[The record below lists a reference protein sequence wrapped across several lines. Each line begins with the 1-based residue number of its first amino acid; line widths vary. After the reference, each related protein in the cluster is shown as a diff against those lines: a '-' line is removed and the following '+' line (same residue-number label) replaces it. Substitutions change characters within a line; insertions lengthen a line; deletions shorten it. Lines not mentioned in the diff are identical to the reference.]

1 MQVFGFIKNFDIE
14 NDELTVKLKDLSD
27 SDKFIVKS
35 NLGNGTNLFFDDG
48 RTITVDQRKKI
59 FAMFSEIGEYLGYT
73 TVNVEELMKIGFI
86 KKMQHP
92 IWFSLSNCS
101 IEIAKNFLEFIISF
115 CIKEKIPFAT
125 KVFDEIQQSYS
136 LRIQLLK
143 NRICFV
149 CGKQNADVDHVD
161 TIGSGRNR
169 RHVNQVGYNAWTVCR
184 IHHTERHKIGVKKV
198 PNKTSETN

>member
-1 MQVFGFIKNFDIE
+1 M
-14 NDELTVKLKDLSD
+14 LLK
-27 SDKFIVKS
+27 
-35 NLGNGTNLFFDDG
+35 
-48 RTITVDQRKKI
+48 
-59 FAMFSEIGEYLGYT
+59 Y
-73 TVNVEELMKIGFI
+73 
-86 KKMQHP
+86 
-92 IWFSLSNCS
+92 CS

-184 IHHTERHKIGVKKV
+184 IHHTERHKIGVKAFAQKYQIKPV
-198 PNKTSETN
+198 KLTKELIEYLNLSDKNAIN